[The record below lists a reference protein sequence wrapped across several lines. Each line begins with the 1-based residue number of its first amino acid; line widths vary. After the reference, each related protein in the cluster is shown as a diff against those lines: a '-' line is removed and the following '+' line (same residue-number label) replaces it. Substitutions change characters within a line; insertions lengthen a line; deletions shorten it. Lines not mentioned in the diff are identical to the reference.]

1 MTSETTRLQA
11 AAYDAELAA
20 GLPLS
25 ELGRVTF
32 GAGAEEAVVS
42 PAQCATYLHAV
53 QRTAWF
59 APAFPG
65 HARPVV
71 VIGGNGR
78 SNADPDRG
86 IVTIGVD
93 DRATPRRCERAC
105 LHELAHVVTAELGP
119 DGGLREAV
127 TGPASTRG
135 HHHAWRANFV
145 FIVGLTLG
153 RPAAKRLRAE
163 FNEWGLVTR

>member
-1 MTSETTRLQA
+1 MTSATTRLQA

-25 ELGRVTF
+25 ELGRVTL
-32 GAGAEEAVVS
+32 GAGPEDAAVS

-59 APAFPG
+59 AAAFPG
-65 HARPVV
+65 HAWPVV
-71 VIGGNGR
+71 VIGGSGR

-86 IVTIGVD
+86 LITIGAE

-105 LHELAHVVTAELGP
+105 LHELAHLVTAELGP
-119 DGGLREAV
+119 DGALREDV

-153 RPAAKRLRAE
+153 RQAATRLRAE
-163 FNEWGLVTR
+163 FNAWGLATR